1 MHSPAHSYVIN
12 IRNKEL
18 IAAFGER
25 VRQLRQEKGLT
36 MEQLAAN
43 ANIEYKQLSQVERG
57 KTNATISTI
66 YALAKAL
73 NISVGELMN
82 LSGF

>member
-1 MHSPAHSYVIN
+1 MIN

-25 VRQLRQEKGLT
+25 VRKLRLEKGLT

-57 KTNATISTI
+57 KTNVTISTV

-73 NISVGELMN
+73 DIRISTILDLTGY
-82 LSGF
+82 

>member
-1 MHSPAHSYVIN
+1 MCSHAHSYVIN

-25 VRQLRQEKGLT
+25 VRKLRLEKGLT

-57 KTNATISTI
+57 KTNVTISTV

-73 NISVGELMN
+73 DIRISTILDLTGY
-82 LSGF
+82 

>member
-1 MHSPAHSYVIN
+1 
-12 IRNKEL
+12 
-18 IAAFGER
+18 
-25 VRQLRQEKGLT
+25 

-73 NISVGELMN
+73 DTS
-82 LSGF
+82 LSGLMTLKNF

>member
-1 MHSPAHSYVIN
+1 MIN

-25 VRQLRQEKGLT
+25 VRQLRLEKGLT

-66 YALAKAL
+66 YAIAKAL
-73 NISVGELMN
+73 DTTMSRITDIKL
-82 LSGF
+82 